1 MKKVI
6 SLMLVM
12 ILMLSALF
20 VLTGCDN
27 GNSGEEGSNQAV
39 EEKKNVDTYEVE
51 AKFGGKLVFD
61 FPKDTGY
68 EFSEETNKAVL
79 KHNENDSTITLF
91 AMNTSKTSII
101 MKETDFSSSAYSDY
115 KTLEI
120 NGHEAYTIRKSNNF
134 SVIYG
139 ILLDEYDKE
148 HGKNH
153 GVKIEVSKNSL
164 KTEEFDPVAFVETEA
179 FKTLLNSVKFEF
191 DSEEVADQAKKEEE
205 EKNVMKNY
213 GEFESRT
220 DGISD
225 KDGLLFIKKYD
236 SPNAE
241 VYRAEQRNN
250 NVGIDNYLWY
260 LGKTSYNDTCVQVR
274 IFPKAGTFESMDAY
288 KEKKGDMY
296 TWGKTTVAGK
306 EYDTFTFGNGTTIE
320 KYSQDVQG
328 AFMVGNRVVEFSY
341 TMFKDI
347 EDQSIGDTFFNQVM
361 NSIEYSKDF
370 K

>member
-1 MKKVI
+1 MKKII
-6 SLMLVM
+6 SLLLVM
-12 ILMLSALF
+12 VLMLSALF

-27 GNSGEEGSNQAV
+27 GNTENNGENAAT
-39 EEKKNVDTYEVE
+39 EEKKNVDSYEVE
-51 AKFGGKLVFD
+51 AKFGGKLTFD
-61 FPKDTGY
+61 MPKDTGY

-79 KHNENDSTITLF
+79 THNENDSTITIYL
-91 AMNTSKTSII
+91 MNTSKSQII
-101 MKETDFSSSAYSDY
+101 MKETDFSASSYSGYETIDV
-115 KTLEI
+115 
-120 NGHEAYTIRKSNNF
+120 NGKEAYKIQKTTGF
-134 SVIYG
+134 SVTYG
-139 ILLDEYDKE
+139 ILMDEYDKD
-148 HGKNH
+148 HGKYH
-153 GVKIEVSKNSL
+153 GVKIEVAKNSL
-164 KTEEFDPVAFVETEA
+164 KLDEFDPVAFVETDT
-179 FKTLLNSVKFEF
+179 FKTLLNSLKFEYEAAET
-191 DSEEVADQAKKEEE
+191 DTDGDKKDE
-205 EKNVMKNY
+205 MKNY

-241 VYRAEQRNN
+241 VYRAEQRND

-306 EYDTFTFGNGTTIE
+306 EYDTFTFGNGTPIA
-320 KYSQDVQG
+320 KYSQNVQG

-347 EDQSIGDTFFNQVM
+347 EDQSIGDTFFNQIM

>member
-1 MKKVI
+1 MKKII

-12 ILMLSALF
+12 ILMVSGLF

-27 GNSGEEGSNQAV
+27 GNTENNEENAAA
-39 EEKKNVDTYEVE
+39 EEKKNVDSYEVE
-51 AKFGGKLVFD
+51 AKFGGKLTFD
-61 FPKDTGY
+61 MPKDTGY
-68 EFSEETNKAVL
+68 EFSEDTNKAVL
-79 KHNENDSTITLF
+79 KHKENDSTITIFL
-91 AMNTSKTSII
+91 MNTSKSQII
-101 MKETDFSSSAYSDY
+101 MKEKDFSASAYSGYETIDV
-115 KTLEI
+115 
-120 NGHEAYTIRKSNNF
+120 NGKEAYKIQKTNGF
-134 SVIYG
+134 SVTYG
-139 ILLDEYDKE
+139 VLMDEYDKD
-148 HGKNH
+148 HGKYH
-153 GVKIEVSKNSL
+153 GVKIEVAKNSL
-164 KTEEFDPVAFVETEA
+164 KLDEFDPVAFVETDT
-179 FKTLLNSVKFEF
+179 FKTLLNSLKFEYEATET
-191 DSEEVADQAKKEEE
+191 DTDADKKDE
-205 EKNVMKNY
+205 MKNY

-241 VYRAEQRNN
+241 VYRAEQRND

-306 EYDTFTFGNGTTIE
+306 EYDTFTFGNGTPIA

-347 EDQSIGDTFFNQVM
+347 EDQSIGDTFFNQIM